1 VFLVELITQ
10 VEKIITN
17 MMQARN
23 KRKNENFHLISLHVI
38 ALPNINIQKA
48 NNQDTNFNQNAI
60 KMNPIP
66 SKTKWVCTT
75 LQIKTSKWNKKT
87 FIKTNQM

>member
-23 KRKNENFHLISLHVI
+23 KRKNEKFHLNLLHVI

-66 SKTKWVCTT
+66 
-75 LQIKTSKWNKKT
+75 
-87 FIKTNQM
+87 